1 MGSNMGQGRFHD
13 CIGLWNTKA
22 SEGSAWRNV
31 GFAQASSST
40 QVWDAVAHITVN
52 HCPLCYLNHREITNK
67 IETCIILA
75 SCHCQSL
82 PSTLPELQGNSKHAG
97 NVGHS
102 GITLLSITALC
113 ATWTTGNWQKHWKC
127 GSFWHHVT
135 VNHCSLCYLNLWE
148 TANTLEMWVTLVSC
162 HCQSLRA
169 ALPEPLGNS
178 KHTGNVGHSGI
189 MSLSV
194 TARCTEPQGN
204 SKHTENVVILAS
216 CHCYHCPWRY
226 LNHRETANTL
236 EMWVILASWGST
248 GTEKSN
254 IRKVI
259 SFYTM
264 LKSSFA
270 PGKWLNCGI
279 WVTQTYKIRGGG
291 QRGGGRNFTKEVS

>member
-1 MGSNMGQGRFHD
+1 MNNREIANTLEMWVILASRYCPSLPSVLPEPQGT
-13 CIGLWNTKA
+13 GKNT
-22 SEGSAWRNV
+22 GNV
-31 GFAQASSST
+31 GHSGIMSRSITALCATWTSGKQQTHWKCGSLWYH
-40 QVWDAVAHITVN
+40 VTVN
-52 HCPLCYLNHREITNK
+52 HCVLHYLNHWEIANTL
-67 IETCIILA
+67 EMWVILA

-82 PSTLPELQGNSKHAG
+82 PS
-97 NVGHS
+97 V
-102 GITLLSITALC
+102 
-113 ATWTTGNWQKHWKC
+113 
-127 GSFWHHVT
+127 
-135 VNHCSLCYLNLWE
+135 
-148 TANTLEMWVTLVSC
+148 
-162 HCQSLRA
+162 
-169 ALPEPLGNS
+169 LPEPQGNS

-194 TARCTEPQGN
+194 TVCCTEPQGNSKHTGNVGHSGIMSLSITARCTEPQGN

-279 WVTQTYKIRGGG
+279 WVTQTYNIRGAK
-291 QRGGGRNFTKEVS
+291 GGRKKLHKGSFVTRRVSQDLRNSG